1 MVAIDL
7 ITYIIVFNLN
17 QILRFGEENYPSL
30 KTGMVETMQADNR
43 KMWSQKGE
51 LFHKHRPRANVEQP
65 KPSEW

>member
-51 LFHKHRPRANVEQP
+51 PQTQTKSKCRTA
-65 KPSEW
+65 KAI